1 MVASSRPPA
10 LPYLGV
16 SVQRTES
23 HSVPGH
29 DVEGLEIISVD
40 PNSPAEHA
48 GLKGRGSMTK
58 LGATGATAGALMAP
72 LDIVMMP
79 LLKKSGQ
86 LGQTGDLIL
95 EIDDQRVT
103 DQADLENALANSKP
117 GDTLYVTVARLNR
130 SGSRQTMKIPCKL
143 SEPLDRLP

>member
-1 MVASSRPPA
+1 
-10 LPYLGV
+10 
-16 SVQRTES
+16 
-23 HSVPGH
+23 
-29 DVEGLEIISVD
+29 
-40 PNSPAEHA
+40 
-48 GLKGRGSMTK
+48 MTK

-103 DQADLENALANSKP
+103 DQADGFYRLKQRRREP
-117 GDTLYVTVARLNR
+117 G
-130 SGSRQTMKIPCKL
+130 S
-143 SEPLDRLP
+143 